1 MAAPEVAGAP
11 PDTRTSSGLAWG
23 LRAFIWLLPFHVL
36 GVAVLVGLFGLPI
49 PIVRLVAAWKE
60 SLVAALVVVALWR
73 AARGRFDARP
83 IVATDLAVAALPLV
97 ALAYLAGA
105 APWFDAGLPAGLQ
118 VLGWRDAVYFTLL
131 YAVGRTTP
139 DVADDRRALRAM
151 FAVGVITCLVAVL
164 ERLIV
169 SPQTLVVL
177 GAARYFQEFL
187 NLAPTTHLNEYGLPD
202 NYWTAIGDHVVRR
215 AGSTYLSSQGFAVPF
230 LLVLPAAT
238 LWLFAGERRRSI
250 PTAAGYA
257 LLWTGLLLTVARMT
271 IAVCVLQVFLLAAVR
286 RRWDVAIGTALLG
299 LVGVIVALLVVPG
312 LATFAWD
319 TLTWQT
325 GSSVAHLSDWSEGIE
340 SLIDHPL
347 GIGLGAG
354 GLTAVRF
361 GLPATAADSQ
371 FFKYSVE
378 MGIPGLV
385 LYAAMLLAIAAAGLK
400 LARRGAG
407 PERDYGA
414 FLAVSILGL
423 ALNGVTTL
431 PLTTNF
437 FAYVLFW
444 LAGVV
449 VTRAARAA

>member
-1 MAAPEVAGAP
+1 
-11 PDTRTSSGLAWG
+11 
-23 LRAFIWLLPFHVL
+23 
-36 GVAVLVGLFGLPI
+36 
-49 PIVRLVAAWKE
+49 
-60 SLVAALVVVALWR
+60 
-73 AARGRFDARP
+73 
-83 IVATDLAVAALPLV
+83 
-97 ALAYLAGA
+97 
-105 APWFDAGLPAGLQ
+105 
-118 VLGWRDAVYFTLL
+118 
-131 YAVGRTTP
+131 
-139 DVADDRRALRAM
+139 M
-151 FAVGVITCLVAVL
+151 FAVGVITCVVAVL

-187 NLAPTTHLNEYGLPD
+187 NLAPATRLNEYGLPD
-202 NYWTAIGDHVVRR
+202 NYWTAVGDYVVRR

-238 LWLFAGERRRSI
+238 LWVFAGERRRSI
-250 PTAAGYA
+250 LAAAGYA
-257 LLWTGLLLTVARMT
+257 LLWTGLLLSVTRVTT
-271 IAVCVLQVFLLAAVR
+271 IVCVLQVLLLAAAR
-286 RRWDVAIGTALLG
+286 RRWEVAVSSLLLG
-299 LVGVIVALLVVPG
+299 LVGAIVALLVVPG
-312 LATFAWD
+312 LATFAWE

-325 GSSVAHLSDWSEGIE
+325 GSSVAHLSDWSEGVE

-347 GIGLGAG
+347 GIGLGAS

-385 LYAAMLLAIAAAGLK
+385 FFVAMLLALAAAGVK
-400 LARRGAG
+400 LARGEAG
-407 PERDYGA
+407 RPAADYGA
-414 FLAVSILGL
+414 LVAVSILGL
-423 ALNGVTTL
+423 ALNGVSTV